1 MQDTSSSRSSSPTS
15 SKDCKMFQV
24 GRSPFPMTVT
34 KSCMLSALFMGGV
47 LVGIAICKYAGWNQF
62 LVLDVLDQH
71 LNLHRS
77 NDCRPDSAHR
87 WQDNGLDAAI
97 ISKSLQYSGCP
108 AVPVA
113 SEGLSFSKKRPCQKF
128 LGARTCG
135 IEWDEWVLAMA
146 FVNQNSTVLELGA
159 RYGTTSCVLS
169 HATGNSGT
177 VVSVEPDSSV
187 YEEILA
193 NRAKHR
199 CNFHLVQ
206 GTVGDQPVVLDNST
220 WEYGTRTSLVGN
232 RPEQSTAH
240 ALKNINFFDLQQTLG
255 VQFDTLLIDCEG
267 CIEQFLAGDVA
278 RVLAG
283 IRTILIENDQSQL
296 VDYDKWGGILQQ
308 HGFAR
313 VWFTRDTFDIE
324 QEWSSMMT
332 HAVWQRGTVEGVPV
346 GVLPCP
352 EYKMQMEYD
361 ADKLNCLPVQT
372 CISEAGINYPGH
384 DISKVSAESKDLC
397 CAACREVSG
406 CEVWSWDRLGHQC
419 YLKGNKSDIHGVQE
433 SHQTGQFANTYSGY
447 L

>member
-1 MQDTSSSRSSSPTS
+1 
-15 SKDCKMFQV
+15 
-24 GRSPFPMTVT
+24 
-34 KSCMLSALFMGGV
+34 MGGV
-47 LVGIAICKYAGWNQF
+47 LVGIAICKYAGWNQ
-62 LVLDVLDQH
+62 DVLDQH

-169 HATGNSGT
+169 HATG
-177 VVSVEPDSSV
+177 
-187 YEEILA
+187 
-193 NRAKHR
+193 
-199 CNFHLVQ
+199 
-206 GTVGDQPVVLDNST
+206 
-220 WEYGTRTSLVGN
+220 EYGTRTSLVGN

-278 RVLAG
+278 RVLVG
-283 IRTILIENDQSQL
+283 IRTILIKNDQSQL

-324 QEWSSMMT
+324 Q
-332 HAVWQRGTVEGVPV
+332 
-346 GVLPCP
+346 
-352 EYKMQMEYD
+352 
-361 ADKLNCLPVQT
+361 
-372 CISEAGINYPGH
+372 
-384 DISKVSAESKDLC
+384 
-397 CAACREVSG
+397 
-406 CEVWSWDRLGHQC
+406 
-419 YLKGNKSDIHGVQE
+419 
-433 SHQTGQFANTYSGY
+433 
-447 L
+447 